1 MCRDHLRRFP
11 EASPFPDEPIKST
24 LPRCVEHDLGRGS
37 DVCNWLEQRMSLSRF
52 GGCLYGPPHRD
63 AISCRGLMTRTST
76 ANVING
82 FREVMFVTP
91 QAPEDLLA
99 SVNTD
104 ACHGVA
110 STYNPR
116 F

>member
-1 MCRDHLRRFP
+1 MKCTAGGMVKGAAVIALLAFP
-11 EASPFPDEPIKST
+11 CAAVAHEKWF
-24 LPRCVEHDLGRGS
+24 EH
-37 DVCNWLEQRMSLSRF
+37 
-52 GGCLYGPPHRD
+52 
-63 AISCRGLMTRTST
+63 
-76 ANVING
+76 G
-82 FREVMFVTP
+82 FREVMFATR
-91 QAPEDLLA
+91 QTPEDVLA